1 MTQNLCLHAINM
13 HNDLSH
19 SCIAERY
26 GSTNDIATLKGCFA
40 VNSCLLSYSSMIIPT
55 IHAIVRENRLNSYFF
70 AVLSRFWPTAIVAW
84 YMKESNHT

>member
-1 MTQNLCLHAINM
+1 MTQNQCLHAVNM

-19 SCIAERY
+19 SCKAEQY

-55 IHAIVRENRLNSYFF
+55 IHAIVRENRLNSY
-70 AVLSRFWPTAIVAW
+70 VIVYIDLS
-84 YMKESNHT
+84 